1 MKIALPIRL
10 PIHSNRRWPLALS
23 LLAAAWIIWQAV
35 GELIRAWE
43 SLAVIFNALG
53 QALRQLVSG
62 EAQGA
67 SLLSKFLS
75 KWGLTTLELILAAAV
90 LLAGLTLGGL
100 AFTTHRTGR
109 SPALVRQFADLRS
122 RMRWLFSLLAI
133 LIALYP
139 SFLLLETYWGDVFTG
154 AYLRLLLLL
163 SSASL
168 VAVCLPF
175 ERQDSIQPAS
185 FFFSLVLVGGLFL
198 IAAQLITVNNY
209 PFSLTWSEGNRLY
222 EYSIYFASG
231 RYDYIGELTA
241 IRGASG
247 RYLLWGLPF
256 LFPDTPL
263 WAHRLW
269 NAILSTL
276 PHLTLGYL
284 LSRWSGWP
292 RRGRW
297 LFALWIFLFL
307 AQGPIYTPL
316 ILSAILVVIF
326 VRPGKLAPALLA
338 AALAGYYASLSRWTW
353 LPAVPA
359 WTVFVLLA
367 DFHLPQSQQGRGGL
381 AALLSRDALRRLAP
395 IVLAALAALGGGL
408 LANPKLFLPHKLS
421 QSTALSQPLL
431 WYRLFPNATY
441 PEGVL
446 LALTIACLPLIVLLA
461 WLMATKRWQVNLL
474 QGLAYGAAL
483 LVFLIGGVVASV
495 KIGGGNN
502 LHNLDMFLVSLAIL
516 AGLALRNAQLDLPA
530 WPLAMRVVLTLT
542 ILLPAWAAIRSG
554 SPLKLPPPEATRK
567 ALENIR
573 SQAAQAA
580 QSGEVLFMDQRQ
592 LLTFGLVDGIRLIPE
607 YEKKYM
613 MDRAMAGDSAY
624 FETFYQDLAR
634 HRFALIISDMQF
646 KMIKDSNYAFSE
658 ENNAWVKWVSEPLLC
673 YYTPLRTLQNVDI
686 QLLAPNPVAGDCP

>member
-1 MKIALPIRL
+1 MSSIRL
-10 PIHSNRRWPLALS
+10 HRRWSLALS
-23 LLAAAWIIWQAV
+23 LLVAVWILLQA
-35 GELIRAWE
+35 GRELMGAWE
-43 SLAVIFNALG
+43 GFAVIFNALG
-53 QALRQLVSG
+53 HALRPFISG

-67 SLLSKFLS
+67 SLLAKFFS
-75 KWGLTTLELILAAAV
+75 KWGLTTLELILAVVV
-90 LLAGLTLGGL
+90 LLAGLALGGL
-100 AFTTHRTGR
+100 VPMQQTGR
-109 SPALVRQFADLRS
+109 SLALRRRWINLRS
-122 RMRWLFSLLAI
+122 RMRWLLIPLAVM
-133 LIALYP
+133 IALYP

-154 AYLRLLLLL
+154 AYLRLALLL

-168 VAVCLPF
+168 VAICLPLDQ
-175 ERQDSIQPAS
+175 ERLIQPVS
-185 FFFSLVLVGGLFL
+185 FLFSLVLVSGLFL
-198 IAAQLITVNNY
+198 VAAQLIAVNNY

-222 EYSIYFASG
+222 EYSIYFAG
-231 RYDYIGELTA
+231 RRYEYAGELTA

-256 LFPDTPL
+256 LIPDTPL
-263 WAHRLW
+263 WVHRLW

-276 PHLTLGYL
+276 PHLALGYL
-284 LSRWSGWP
+284 LSRWSGWTP
-292 RRGRW
+292 RIRW
-297 LFALWIFLFL
+297 LFALWVFLFL

-316 ILSAILVVIF
+316 ILSALLIVVF
-326 VRPGKLAPALLA
+326 VRPGKLASSLLA

-359 WTVFVLLA
+359 WTVFVLLT
-367 DFHLPQSQQGRGGL
+367 DFSLPQPQQGGNGF
-381 AALLSRDALRRLAP
+381 AALLSRDALRRLSP
-395 IVLAALAALGGGL
+395 IALTALAGLGGGL

-446 LALTIACLPLIVLLA
+446 LALIIACLPLIVLLG
-461 WLMATKRWQVNLL
+461 WMIATKRWQINGL
-474 QGLAYGAAL
+474 QGLAYASAL
-483 LVFLIGGVVASV
+483 LVFLIGGIVASV

-516 AGLALRNAQLDLPA
+516 AGLTLRNAQLDLPA
-530 WPLAMRVVLTLT
+530 WPSVMRLALTLT

-554 SPLKLPPPEATRK
+554 SPLKLSPPEVTRK

-592 LLTFGLVDGIRLIPE
+592 LLTFGLVDGIQLVPE

-613 MDRAMAGDSAY
+613 MDRAMAGDSEY
-624 FETFYQDLAR
+624 FEAFYQDLAR

-658 ENNAWVKWVSEPLLC
+658 ENNVWVKWVSEPLLC
-673 YYTPLRTLQNVDI
+673 YYIPLRTLQNVDI
-686 QLLAPNPVAGDCP
+686 QLLAPNPAAEECP